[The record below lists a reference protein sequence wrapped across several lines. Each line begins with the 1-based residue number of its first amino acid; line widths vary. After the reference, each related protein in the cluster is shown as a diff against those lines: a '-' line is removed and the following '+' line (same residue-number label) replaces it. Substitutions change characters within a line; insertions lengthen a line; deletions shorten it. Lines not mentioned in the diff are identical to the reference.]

1 MSARRALA
9 GLLLIA
15 SLAAGGAALARQ
27 ASPQFQCSASSGY
40 GAMLEQDQYFLD
52 LQCQP
57 ALATTIVLEPNEG
70 ATFTVSLSN
79 WYAAVGMADAE
90 FDIHLAMDR
99 ARIAL
104 REAGSADEQII
115 TDVVAAMADVRVIT
129 DQTRYVFTIENRG
142 LRSAVFDLSLRP
154 R

>member
-1 MSARRALA
+1 VSARAAGLALVVAAALA
-9 GLLLIA
+9 L
-15 SLAAGGAALARQ
+15 GGHALARQ
-27 ASPQFQCSASSGY
+27 ATPQFQCSSSSGY
-40 GAMLEQDQYFLD
+40 GVMLEPGQYFLD

-57 ALATTIVLEPNEG
+57 ALAQTIELQPNQG

-79 WYAAVGMADAE
+79 WYAASDATDAT

-99 ARIAL
+99 ARIAV
-104 REAGSADEQII
+104 REQNALDEQIV
-115 TDVVAAMADVRVIT
+115 TDTLAAMADVRVTT
-129 DQTRYVFTIENRG
+129 DQTRYVFVIENRG